1 MAMSVV
7 WLERG
12 EKWKYTVE
20 QRKERKWFLS
30 AWDVCCYATISS
42 TCYTHKIS
50 LSLFLSPSLL
60 LSNFLLFHARE
71 ISGLWLT
78 VRRARR
84 ISYTDLLSTNVSN
97 QGSCHIT
104 KDRNA
109 ILTYGIYLQFIRHIQ
124 LIEYFSRMHVWMKLH
139 DYVMII

>member
-1 MAMSVV
+1 MLTTARSNSRRNYAMSVV

-12 EKWKYTVE
+12 EKWKRTVE

-30 AWDVCCYATISS
+30 ARDACCYATISA
-42 TCYTHKIS
+42 TCYTHKI
-50 LSLFLSPSLL
+50 SLFLSPSLL

-84 ISYTDLLSTNVSN
+84 ISYADLLSTNISN
-97 QGSCHIT
+97 QRSCHVT

-109 ILTYGIYLQFIRHIQ
+109 ILAYGIYLQFIFRISAYRI
-124 LIEYFSRMHVWMKLH
+124 L
-139 DYVMII
+139 